1 MTWNPFKKA
10 KNKISATAMGMMQ
23 RVAMKKIAKMSPQ
36 EQQKIMQEAL
46 KPENK
51 NKLLSAMEQMKK
63 SGQITE
69 EQYQMAKQK
78 MGM

>member
-1 MTWNPFKKA
+1 MWNPFKKA
-10 KNKISATAMGMMQ
+10 KQSVSSATMGMMAK
-23 RVAMKKIAKMSPQ
+23 VAEKKMKNMSPR
-36 EQQKIMQEAL
+36 EQQKMMAEAF

-51 NKLLSAMEQMKK
+51 NKMLVVMEQMKA

-78 MGM
+78 MGL